1 MASKPSKT
9 RLFNIRITH
18 DKHARFKKYAEQQG
32 LSMGGILLG
41 YIDTLIDGTGQV
53 HGFEDKTRT
62 TAKWDD
68 PLDAIRDQYEKGK
81 DF

>member
-1 MASKPSKT
+1 MANKT
-9 RLFNIRITH
+9 RLFNIRITY
-18 DKHARFKKYAEQQG
+18 DKHARFKKYAEEKG

-41 YIDTLIDGTGQV
+41 YIDTLLDGTGEV
-53 HGFEDKTRT
+53 HGFEEGGRV

-68 PLDAIRDQYEKGK
+68 PLDAIRDQYRPGE